1 MKLYNFFRS
10 SASYRVRI
18 AMALKG
24 LSYDNASINLG
35 KGEQHQASYGAVN
48 PQEIV
53 PTLEDNGRLITQSLA
68 ICEYLDETHPN
79 PPILPR
85 DPAGRA
91 RVRALALAVACEIH
105 PVVGKGQNY
114 LASALKASEEQR
126 ADWVRHF
133 TTVGFKAIETLLA
146 NSKETGRF
154 CHGDTPTIA
163 DAFIVP
169 QVYNAQRAG
178 IDLAQ
183 FPTIRRIYE
192 ECNKHPAFQK
202 AQPERQPDAS

>member
-1 MKLYNFFRS
+1 M
-10 SASYRVRI
+10 
-18 AMALKG
+18 
-24 LSYDNASINLG
+24 
-35 KGEQHQASYGAVN
+35 
-48 PQEIV
+48 
-53 PTLEDNGRLITQSLA
+53 ITQSLA
-68 ICEYLDETHPN
+68 ICEYLDETQPN

-154 CHGDTPTIA
+154 CHGDAPTIA
-163 DAFIVP
+163 DAFLVP
-169 QVYNAQRAG
+169 QVSNAQRAG
-178 IDLAQ
+178 IDLAP

-192 ECNKHPAFQK
+192 ECNKHAAFQK
-202 AQPERQPDAS
+202 AQPERQPDAA